1 MSPTTFLHKERVEAV
16 DTVSGI
22 WREAT
27 LLEAESDLGPFR
39 IQFDFS
45 KGRDPVDRELTETCK
60 QPDGR
65 IIKVIRKLG
74 DQTMT
79 KKRRGS
85 RSSRL
90 PPTTRGETMMQATQ
104 SFGYTDQQLGY
115 NPETK
120 KLLELVSN
128 QLCFLG
134 S

>member
-1 MSPTTFLHKERVEAV
+1 MPKPERVQAI
-16 DTVSGI
+16 DTVSGM

-27 LLEAESDLGPFR
+27 LLRTKSDSGHSTVYVL
-39 IQFDFS
+39 QFDFS
-45 KGRDPVDRELTETCK
+45 SGRDPDKVLEETCE

-65 IIKVIRKLG
+65 HITVIRKIG

-79 KKRRGS
+79 KHRRGS
-85 RSSRL
+85 RSRFH
-90 PPTTRGETMMQATQ
+90 PTTRGETMMQATK
-104 SFGYTDQQLGY
+104 SCGYTDQQLGY